1 MGQGDGQVITIQDYN
16 NHTTMNN
23 IIGVLA
29 LLVSAAANAQP
40 VNSTVVFNKVD
51 RPALLLSVPYKESV
65 AEGAIVENLKKTG
78 YDAETKGKLF
88 WKQNKVNG
96 FYTFKNVNLNGNLV
110 DLYFKVDQKSKK
122 ADQTNVY
129 LLVSKGDDKFIGRED
144 TAVYNSAKRFLD
156 GFVSE
161 TAAYK
166 HQLDI
171 KAQEE
176 TISESEKK
184 LIKLKEAQSDLE
196 KKIEQLQNDLKKN
209 KEQQVTQEKQ
219 IELEKKKLEEM
230 KTKATS

>member
-1 MGQGDGQVITIQDYN
+1 MKKIT
-16 NHTTMNN
+16 T
-23 IIGVLA
+23 VLVLFVA
-29 LLVSAAANAQP
+29 VSVDAQS
-40 VNSTVVFNKVD
+40 VNSTVSFNKAD
-51 RPALLLSVPYKESV
+51 RPALMLTVPYKESV

-78 YDAETKGKLF
+78 YDAETKGKFF

-96 FYTFKNVNLNGNLV
+96 FYTFKSVNLNGNLV

-122 ADQTNVY
+122 LDQTNMY
-129 LLVSKGDDKFIGRED
+129 LLVSKGDENFIGRDD

-156 GFVSE
+156 EFVTE

-176 TISESEKK
+176 TVKDSEKK
-184 LIKLKEAQSDLE
+184 LTKLKENEKDME

-209 KEQQVTQEKQ
+209 REQQVNQAHV

-230 KTKATS
+230 KAKAS